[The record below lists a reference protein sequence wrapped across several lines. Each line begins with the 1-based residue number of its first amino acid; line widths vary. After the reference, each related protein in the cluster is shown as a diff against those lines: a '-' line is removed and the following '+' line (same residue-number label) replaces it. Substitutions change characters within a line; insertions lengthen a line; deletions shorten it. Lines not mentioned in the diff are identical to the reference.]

1 MKKIGLLVAVV
12 GMLTLC
18 ANIWVD
24 NPQATHFIAS
34 PRNSGG
40 AAPGKTGAPGEMN
53 CTQCHDGS
61 VQDGT
66 AENILLISQG
76 GAPVNNYTPGQ
87 QYSVNLSMISN
98 PVKRGFQATALNSNN
113 AMAGFFTGL
122 AGNTSI
128 NGAARKYANHTS
140 SSNTSAAAPNW
151 SWTWTAPSAGTGDV
165 TFYVATNK
173 TNNNGN
179 DNGDM
184 IYLSQFVIQESSN
197 VGLEE
202 EISNF
207 SIVGLSQETISLRA
221 KDAIGRLEGISIHDT
236 NGKLLSFTPEVQAEN
251 GLFIINR
258 PSQMQKGL
266 YFLTFQANSRL
277 ISKKIYG

>member
-1 MKKIGLLVAVV
+1 
-12 GMLTLC
+12 
-18 ANIWVD
+18 
-24 NPQATHFIAS
+24 
-34 PRNSGG
+34 
-40 AAPGKTGAPGEMN
+40 
-53 CTQCHDGS
+53 
-61 VQDGT
+61 
-66 AENILLISQG
+66 
-76 GAPVNNYTPGQ
+76 
-87 QYSVNLSMISN
+87 
-98 PVKRGFQATALNSNN
+98 
-113 AMAGFFTGL
+113 
-122 AGNTSI
+122 
-128 NGAARKYANHTS
+128 
-140 SSNTSAAAPNW
+140 
-151 SWTWTAPSAGTGDV
+151 
-165 TFYVATNK
+165 
-173 TNNNGN
+173 
-179 DNGDM
+179 M